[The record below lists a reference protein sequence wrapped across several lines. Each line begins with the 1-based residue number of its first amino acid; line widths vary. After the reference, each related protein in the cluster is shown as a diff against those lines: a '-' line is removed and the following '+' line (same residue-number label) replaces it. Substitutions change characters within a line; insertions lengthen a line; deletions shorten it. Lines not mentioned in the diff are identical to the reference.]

1 MIAKVHHEAVSPA
14 RHFSGFKKMSLALIA
29 LPRPVAQSTKRVAAT
44 CCCFSTTQAFCEIRN
59 LARMRIVDNSAIGK
73 AAAEIGKPPRV
84 INVYNKKN
92 VGYLGDKV
100 LVTVKGEMRR
110 AYIVGLRQKQK
121 PNVPRMDTN
130 NIVLV
135 DDNGNPLGNRIH
147 VPVPSCL
154 KGKGGDLTKILS
166 LATKFV

>member
-1 MIAKVHHEAVSPA
+1 MALTIKSVNMMMPVVQRFGPA
-14 RHFSGFKKMSLALIA
+14 
-29 LPRPVAQSTKRVAAT
+29 
-44 CCCFSTTQAFCEIRN
+44 CCFSTSQTLQEIRL

-84 INVYNKKN
+84 IHVYNDKR
-92 VGYLGDKV
+92 VGFLGDKV
-100 LVTVKGEMRR
+100 LVTVKGEMKR

-135 DDNGNPLGNRIH
+135 DDNGNPLGNRIT
-147 VPVPSCL
+147 VPIPSAL
-154 KGKGGDLTKILS
+154 RRKGGDITKILS